1 MTVFSL
7 WALMAFLCVGGEKA
21 LVSPPLL
28 IRHQSYWI
36 KVSKKVQE
44 LNSSVC
50 VCVCVCVWRSP
61 YTNKWFL
68 DAISV
73 SEKPTQFYYSL
84 CRDESVATCA
94 GLSPQRLTSTSD
106 ASPKPKLSPVLL
118 MAGYKSNL
126 PMTTILG
133 SLNLI
138 ELLTE
143 LKNTSLGL
151 LWWSSG

>member
-21 LVSPPLL
+21 LVSSPLL
-28 IRHQSYWI
+28 IRQQSLLDQGLQKGPGI
-36 KVSKKVQE
+36 QFQ
-44 LNSSVC
+44 C

-61 YTNKWFL
+61 YTNKRFL
-68 DAISV
+68 DVISV

-84 CRDESVATCA
+84 RRDELVAMCA
-94 GLSPQRLTSTSD
+94 GLSPQRLPSTSD

-151 LWWSSG
+151 LWWSNV